1 MATTVVRHA
10 VVAGQFYPRNPD
22 KLRAEIRSYTEG
34 ENRLIPAIGCVV
46 PHAGYIYSGHV
57 AGAVFARLNIPRRC
71 IVLCPNH
78 TGMGQPL
85 AIMSAGAWETPLGRV
100 PIDSSLAD
108 ALKKRF
114 SL

>member
-34 ENRLIPAIGCVV
+34 ENRLIPALGCVV

-57 AGAVFARLNIPRRC
+57 AGAVYARLDLPTRL
-71 IVLCPNH
+71 IVPEIGCARIAAPDF
-78 TGMGQPL
+78 
-85 AIMSAGAWETPLGRV
+85 SAAANTLSIHSSARHGRAA
-100 PIDSSLAD
+100 S
-108 ALKKRF
+108 
-114 SL
+114 